1 MALWCVAAIVT
12 LPLFGMAVLSGQTTD
27 EAGLDA
33 TRSAEVKQAANQHY
47 NPSENATE
55 SSKGRNPGED
65 CIRCRTHMTLGFVYW
80 HRTEG
85 VAPPRTG
92 HRVGHGEHADWKR
105 GPCFMIHRYCAF
117 PIGAHEL
124 AQEISDAVAA
134 QDVAALADY
143 TKLPSVDL
151 FAERLAIQV
160 RGCDGRT
167 IAGHIPLSPEL
178 LAAIEAAA
186 VPLPSGG

>member
-1 MALWCVAAIVT
+1 M
-12 LPLFGMAVLSGQTTD
+12 PLFGVSALSGQTTN
-27 EAGLDA
+27 EAGLDPA
-33 TRSAEVKQAANQHY
+33 RSAEVKQAVKQDY
-47 NPSENATE
+47 NPSENAVE

-65 CIRCRTHMTLGFVYW
+65 CIRCRTTMTVGYVYW

-92 HRVGHGEHADWKR
+92 HRVGHGEHGWWMR
-105 GPCFMIHRYCAF
+105 GPCFLVHRYCVF
-117 PIGAHEL
+117 PIGAYEL

-143 TKLPSVDL
+143 TKMPSVDL

-167 IAGHIPLSPEL
+167 VAGHIPLNPVL

-186 VPLPSGG
+186 APLPSGG